1 MRNARRHLPAYLLRA
16 IVDGGCYLVYRP
28 CNNKRCRDH
37 SFDWG
42 YDFPQAERRLFEYY
56 STQCGGDATDC
67 HAAYRACRRAVA
79 NACVH
84 NERACELLL
93 SMLKHVFLHHAQKHT
108 DVSRCKMSTDSN
120 GTPAS
125 KLYKCGNE
133 FVCKLLACAEA
144 GKLRHYFMQRV
155 NLLDTA
161 IHSDIL
167 VSVNILKLLKA
178 DSYRYLQDDEH
189 TLQNTSRVSNN
200 GEVVEVLLND
210 EVD

>member
-1 MRNARRHLPAYLLRA
+1 
-16 IVDGGCYLVYRP
+16 
-28 CNNKRCRDH
+28 
-37 SFDWG
+37 
-42 YDFPQAERRLFEYY
+42 
-56 STQCGGDATDC
+56 
-67 HAAYRACRRAVA
+67 
-79 NACVH
+79 
-84 NERACELLL
+84 
-93 SMLKHVFLHHAQKHT
+93 
-108 DVSRCKMSTDSN
+108 MSTDSN

-155 NLLDTA
+155 NLLDSA

-167 VSVNILKLLKA
+167 VSVNILKLLRV

-189 TLQNTSRVSNN
+189 KLQNTSRVSNS